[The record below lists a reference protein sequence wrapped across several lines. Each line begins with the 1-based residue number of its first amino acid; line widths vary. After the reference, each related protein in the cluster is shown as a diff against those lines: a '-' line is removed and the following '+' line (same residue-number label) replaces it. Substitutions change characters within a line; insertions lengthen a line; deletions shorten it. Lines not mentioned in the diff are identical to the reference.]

1 MLDDLISWLRIPS
14 VSTGPAADPRALRA
28 AAEWARRRITRAGG
42 DAELVGSGPAPL
54 VHGRL
59 RAARAHGG
67 EVPTVLLYGHYDV
80 QDPGSP
86 AAWSAPPFEPR
97 LRDGR
102 LYARGA
108 SDDKGNFLAL
118 LHAACELHAAGALAV
133 DVRVVVEGEEE
144 SGGTSFAD
152 WLATDVEGAD
162 LAVAFDVAMVDERT
176 PAVALGQR
184 GLVTADVIVTTA
196 AGPLHSGLYGG
207 VAANAAH
214 VLLSLLSRVVPD
226 ADGRLPAPLRAGA
239 LPPSQEETR
248 RWALLPRGEELL
260 ADAGGR
266 PADVQAAVDLYA
278 RAWARPS
285 LDVHQLACGE
295 PRTTVPARAAA
306 HLSLRLA
313 PGQRASAAG
322 DALRRLLLAEPD
334 PAGATVEVALGERT
348 DPVLLPADAPAVV
361 LATRALRQSC
371 GVEPAL
377 VRSGGSIPAV
387 SALAARGIPTLLTG
401 FAGTD
406 DAIHGP
412 DESIRLDALA
422 AAEAAAR
429 TLLTTLADITPT
441 TTRPRSAT

>member
-14 VSTGPAADPRALRA
+14 VSTGAAADPRALRA

-42 DAELVGSGPAPL
+42 DAKLVGTGPAPL

-59 RAARAHGG
+59 RATRAHGG

-118 LHAACELHAAGALAV
+118 LHAACELHAAGALPV

-152 WLATDVEGAD
+152 WLATDAEGAD

-176 PAVALGQR
+176 PAIALGQR
-184 GLVTADVIVTTA
+184 GLVTADVAVTTA
-196 AGPLHSGLYGG
+196 EAPLHSGLYGG
-207 VAANAAH
+207 AAANAAH
-214 VLLSLLSRVVPD
+214 VLLALLARVVPA
-226 ADGRLPAPLRAGA
+226 ADGQLPAPLRTGA
-239 LPPSQEETR
+239 VPPSAQERR
-248 RWALLPRGEELL
+248 RWARLPPGEDVL

-266 PADVQAAVDLYA
+266 PADA
-278 RAWARPS
+278 RAATDIYTRTWAQPS
-285 LDVHQLACGE
+285 LDVHHLACGE
-295 PRTTVPARAAA
+295 PRTTVPARAEA

-313 PGQRASAAG
+313 PGQRADAVG
-322 DALRRLLLAEPD
+322 DALQRLLTDAAPS
-334 PAGATVEVALGERT
+334 GASVDVTLGELT
-348 DPVLLPADAPAVV
+348 DPVLLPADAPAVA
-361 LATRALRQSC
+361 LAARALRESC
-371 GVEPAL
+371 GAEPAL
-377 VRSGGSIPAV
+377 VRSGGSIPAI

-401 FAGTD
+401 FAGAD

-412 DESIRLDALA
+412 DESIRLDALTS
-422 AAEAAAR
+422 AEAAAR
-429 TLLTTLADITPT
+429 ALLSALAELTPT
-441 TTRPRSAT
+441 PTRPRSAT